1 MTSHAV
7 RQAHDVH
14 QSPTWATPGYMWDTT
29 LHPLPQALFSLLNNS
44 YQNPSSARETAFNG
58 DFHLKMF
65 TLGFIIVE
73 KMSLKKK
80 RHNV

>member
-1 MTSHAV
+1 M
-7 RQAHDVH
+7 
-14 QSPTWATPGYMWDTT
+14 

-44 YQNPSSARETAFNG
+44 YQNPPSARETAFNR

-73 KMSLKKK
+73 MLLKKDIMYSQNYSFSSS
-80 RHNV
+80 HVQI

>member
-1 MTSHAV
+1 MTSRAV

-14 QSPTWATPGYMWDTT
+14 QSPIWATPGYMRDTT

-44 YQNPSSARETAFNG
+44 YQNPPSVRETVFNR

-73 KMSLKKK
+73 KMSLKK